1 MYQNYNY
8 YPQTQP
14 TQYTPQYAR
23 PVQPQ
28 AYLKGRLV
36 SSLEEARATSI
47 DFDGSIFYFPDL
59 ANRRIYTKQINL
71 DGTATLNMYE
81 LKEVPA
87 VNEYSHNK
95 KKDYHLINDSLVY
108 DECYGKSC
116 MNRKAYLEAKH
127 NNKDKA
133 IQLRELEKYMQELTS
148 DMIEMIQDSS
158 PEEKQYLEKKISSLA
173 TKVGQM
179 K

>member
-1 MYQNYNY
+1 MYNYNY

-14 TQYTPQYAR
+14 GAQATQYTPQYVSR

-28 AYLKGRLV
+28 TYLKGRLV

-81 LKEVPA
+81 LKAMPT
-87 VNEYSHNK
+87 VNEQQTFASTNFVTRDEFDQVVAQLK
-95 KKDYHLINDSLVY
+95 AMLVP
-108 DECYGKSC
+108 EQQAAPIEQSKS
-116 MNRKAYLEAKH
+116 KV
-127 NNKDKA
+127 
-133 IQLRELEKYMQELTS
+133 ELNF
-148 DMIEMIQDSS
+148 
-158 PEEKQYLEKKISSLA
+158 
-173 TKVGQM
+173 
-179 K
+179 